1 MRGTTRRK
9 ELDLSRVRAAIEDA
23 ERRTSAEIVVSVA
36 PFFVGS
42 VWRAARRAFDHL
54 RVADTQRRNGVLVF
68 VVPARRDV
76 IVLADDGAYARFDPG
91 FWQDIASRVAE
102 DFARGDG
109 TAGLVGGI
117 DQLASALAGPFPRT
131 ADDVNELPDQPSEG

>member
-9 ELDLSRVRAAIEDA
+9 ELDLSRVREAIEDA

-42 VWRAARRAFDHL
+42 VWRAAHRAFDHL
-54 RVADTQRRNGVLVF
+54 GVAGTQWRNGVLVF

-76 IVLADDGAYARFDPG
+76 IVLADDGAYARFDPE
-91 FWQDIASRVAE
+91 FWQDIAARIAE

-117 DQLASALAGPFPRT
+117 DQLATALAGPFPRT
-131 ADDVNELPDQPSEG
+131 ADDINELPDQPSEG